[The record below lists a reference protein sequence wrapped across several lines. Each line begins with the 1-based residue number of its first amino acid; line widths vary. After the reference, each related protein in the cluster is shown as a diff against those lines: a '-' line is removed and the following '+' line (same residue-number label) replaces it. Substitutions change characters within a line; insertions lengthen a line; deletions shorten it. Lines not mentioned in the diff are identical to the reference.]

1 MADIKK
7 LAPKILR
14 WEGGYVNDPLDR
26 GSCTNMGVTIGA
38 YRQLVNATA
47 TCKEVSAMSNQDF
60 EKVLKIY
67 WNKWKANDI
76 KNQSV
81 ANILVDWVWGSG
93 IWGIKIPQRVL
104 GVKED
109 GIVGVQTLN
118 ALNSVNQEV
127 FFKRIVEE
135 RKTFL
140 HNIVI
145 RDPSQKRFI
154 NGWLNR
160 LNDFSSYESN

>member
-1 MADIKK
+1 MATVSK
-7 LAPKILR
+7 LTPLILK

-26 GSCTNMGVTIGA
+26 GRCTNMGVTIA
-38 YRQLVNATA
+38 TYRNLIKSAA
-47 TCKEVSAMSNQDF
+47 TCKDVESMSTQEF
-60 EKVLKIY
+60 EKVLRTF
-67 WNKWKANDI
+67 WNRWKADDI
-76 KNQSV
+76 KNQSI

-93 IWGIKIPQRVL
+93 VWGIRIPQRIL
-104 GVKED
+104 KVKED
-109 GIVGVQTLN
+109 GIVGAKTLTTLN
-118 ALNSVNQEV
+118 NVNQEE

-135 RKTFL
+135 RKAFL

-160 LNDFSSYESN
+160 LNDFKYYE

>member
-1 MADIKK
+1 MAELSK
-7 LAPKILR
+7 LTPKILK
-14 WEGGYVNDPLDR
+14 WEGGYVNDKLDR

-38 YRQLVNATA
+38 YKQLIKPTA
-47 TCKEVSAMSNQDF
+47 TCKDVKDMSNQDF
-60 EKVLKIY
+60 EKVLKTY
-67 WNKWKANDI
+67 WNRWKANEI

-93 IWGIKIPQRVL
+93 VWGIRIPQRVL

-109 GIVGVQTLN
+109 GIVGAKTLAALN
-118 ALNSVNQEV
+118 ATNQEV

-135 RKTFL
+135 RKAFL

-160 LNDFSSYESN
+160 LKDFSYESN